1 MTMTFLHHAWQV
13 TVELAPWLFLGLLV
27 AGLLRVCVPNDLIER
42 HLGHGYLAVVKAVLI
57 GVPMPLCSC
66 GVIPAALGI
75 KKQGASNGA
84 AIGFLISTPQ
94 TGVDSIVV
102 SAKFLG
108 LPFALFKVASALVTG
123 LVGGALV
130 HWAEKP
136 GPAAVP
142 ARPVPTCAPASRGNW
157 LTRLLDYSLNE
168 LLYMIWVWL
177 LVGIVVSAA
186 ITTWVPANLF
196 ANYAITSGVGA
207 LFVVLA
213 ISLPLYVCATS
224 SVPIAAA
231 LVQAG
236 MPPGAALVF
245 LLAGPAS
252 NVATIGAVYR
262 GFGGKVLGIYLA
274 TISSGSLLCGYL
286 FDAVLKPTA
295 AAGHLHE
302 HSTAVGVASAVLLLG
317 CFAWFAVRDLR
328 QRLTRKTTAAPD
340 MAAETLQLKVGGMT
354 CQNCARHVKEALL
367 AVPDVTQV
375 EVDLAAGQATV
386 RGRRL
391 AAAALREA
399 IAAAGY
405 DPG

>member
-1 MTMTFLHHAWQV
+1 MAAYLQNAWQV
-13 TVELAPWLFLGLLV
+13 TVELAPWLLLGLLI
-27 AGLLRVCVPNDLIER
+27 AGLLRVCVPNDFIQR
-42 HLGHGYLAVVKAVLI
+42 QLGHGFMAVVKAVLI

-75 KKQGASNGA
+75 KKQGASDGA

-94 TGVDSIVV
+94 TGVDSIFV

-130 HWAEKP
+130 HWAER
-136 GPAAVP
+136 PAPAEAVAP
-142 ARPVPTCAPASRGNW
+142 PVPTCAPAKRGFW
-157 LTRLLDYSLNE
+157 LTRLLDYSVNE

-177 LVGIVVSAA
+177 VVGVLVSAA

-207 LFVVLA
+207 LFVVLL
-213 ISLPLYVCATS
+213 ISLPMYVCATS

-231 LVQAG
+231 LVHAG

-245 LLAGPAS
+245 LMAGPAS

-274 TISSGSLLCGYL
+274 TISIGSLLCGYL
-286 FDAVLKPTA
+286 FDGVLKPTA
-295 AAGHLHE
+295 AATVHVHE
-302 HSTAVGVASAVLLLG
+302 HAGGGLGAACAVLLVG
-317 CFAWFAVRDLR
+317 FFVWFAARDLR
-328 QRLTRKTTAAPD
+328 QWLTRKTEEPG
-340 MAAETLQLKVGGMT
+340 MAAETIQLKVDGMT

-375 EVDLAAGQATV
+375 EVDLKAGLV
-386 RGRRL
+386 RVQGRTL
-391 AAAALREA
+391 AADALRRAVTE
-399 IAAAGY
+399 AGY
-405 DPG
+405 TPA